1 MSETEKVTVNVG
13 VVDLGKIDLLVSEGF
28 YSNRTDII
36 RTAIRNQLM
45 QHSEEVKQTV
55 ISREFL
61 VGVRKITKEELDQL
75 SANNERRAFRV
86 IGMVEIDDDVSLELA
101 KATIKS
107 MVVFGVL
114 RAGKTIKEE
123 LLGF

>member
-55 ISREFL
+55 ISKEFL
-61 VGVRKITKEELDQL
+61 VGVRIITKEELDQL
-75 SANNERRAFRV
+75 SANNERKVFRV
-86 IGMVEIDDDVSLELA
+86 VGMVKIDDDVSLELA
-101 KATIKS
+101 KATIES

-123 LLGF
+123 LLDF